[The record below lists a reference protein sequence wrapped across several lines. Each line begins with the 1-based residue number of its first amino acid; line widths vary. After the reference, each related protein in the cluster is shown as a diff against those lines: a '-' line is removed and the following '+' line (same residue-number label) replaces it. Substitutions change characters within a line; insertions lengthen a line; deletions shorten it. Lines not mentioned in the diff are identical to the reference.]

1 VYSQAINK
9 LVTGAYLKPSTVL
22 SHISKTD
29 RLLRL
34 EANLR
39 KSHKGIPTAK
49 DIVQWKIQA
58 DAQVKR
64 ENDEAEKVG
73 MVRGLAERRSTPSG
87 LTTFLEDRNEKRKN
101 RRIID
106 RIKCVSPRY
115 MMYVANSLHSKRKI
129 VEEEVVDVNHHA
141 LSATSSS

>member
-1 VYSQAINK
+1 MFPVKQLVQLPADSAVYLQAIHT

-39 KSHKGIPTAK
+39 KNHKGIPTAK
-49 DIVQWKIQA
+49 DIVGWKVEA

-64 ENDEAEKVG
+64 ENEEAEKVG
-73 MVRGLAERRSTPSG
+73 MVRYR
-87 LTTFLEDRNEKRKN
+87 
-101 RRIID
+101 
-106 RIKCVSPRY
+106 
-115 MMYVANSLHSKRKI
+115 
-129 VEEEVVDVNHHA
+129 
-141 LSATSSS
+141 